1 MNDHDDR
8 LVDVALQE
16 LHGSRPPDLSARVLL
31 ALQERGA
38 GPLPRLLPRPGRAWP
53 FAALWLAA
61 LLLGAGVAVVVR
73 ALDSAPSSSSHEV
86 AALVVQVLAG
96 EVEAVAPG
104 GERAFRAT
112 PDAAPMAFAAARG
125 HRLRSAPASSF
136 QLAPFGHLV
145 VTAQTELEVRAMEW
159 SVRSGVVAA
168 SSLTLAVVAG
178 VVTWHTLTDTGTASA
193 GETVRLQAEDGSS
206 ALALENARLR
216 QRLGELEREQELR
229 AQEASRAPVEPPPP
243 PPPVAA
249 ATNEDPPSTATP
261 ATGTI
266 TFTDPQFAEAL
277 AKIDWTKLGVDTNEL
292 APLLVELGEQMA
304 AEGAELPM
312 ALVIKVQEANQRLVA
327 QVPAILESG
336 LPGFG
341 PNGSYTHPLVTAN
354 TLASALQAAGQA
366 LSADQRAKIEGLA
379 RTFSAES
386 RAIADG
392 AHEIELEG
400 LLAEV
405 EMKDRFY
412 REIGGVLAPEQH
424 GTIWRAGSQAYEGTN
439 LFDTGVMMRVHAQA
453 VPAKDPADFAR
464 VVSGRLAERL
474 GLDDATAAQVRS
486 VLAQSAGA
494 SELWRDRA
502 SPIETSAVHFLK
514 SGRSQTALR
523 HQLEWT
529 RQILRQVPLSAEQRK
544 KLTSMGQ
551 VLVPL
556 PR

>member
-31 ALQERGA
+31 ALQEGGA
-38 GPLPRLLPRPGRAWP
+38 GSLPRLVPRPSRGWP
-53 FAALWLAA
+53 FAALWIAA
-61 LLLGAGVAVVVR
+61 LLFGAGAAVAVR
-73 ALDSAPSSSSHEV
+73 AFGGPSPLPNEV
-86 AALVVQVLAG
+86 AALVVQAIAG
-96 EVEAVAPG
+96 EVEGRAPG
-104 GERAFRAT
+104 GARSFVAT
-112 PDAAPMAFAAARG
+112 PDAAPVRFVAARG
-125 HRLRSAPASSF
+125 HRLWSANASSF

-145 VTAQTELEVRAMEW
+145 VAAQTELEVRAMEW

-178 VVTWHTLTDTGTASA
+178 VVTWHTLTDSGTAAA

-206 ALALENARLR
+206 SLAIENARLR
-216 QRLGELEREQELR
+216 QRLGELEREMELR
-229 AQEASRAPVEPPPP
+229 AHDAARAPVEPPPP

-249 ATNEDPPSTATP
+249 VTAEAPSAPATP
-261 ATGTI
+261 AAGAVA
-266 TFTDPQFAEAL
+266 FTDPQFAAAL
-277 AKIDWTKLGVDTNEL
+277 AKIDWGKLGADTNEL
-292 APLLVELGEQMA
+292 APLLVDLAEQMA

-312 ALVIKVQEANQRLVA
+312 ALAIKVQEANQRLVA
-327 QVPAILESG
+327 QVPAILETG

-354 TLASALQAAGQA
+354 TLASALQAAGQP

-392 AHEIELEG
+392 TRELELEG

-412 REIGGVLAPEQH
+412 REVGGVLAPQQH
-424 GTIWRAGSQAYEGTN
+424 GTIWRTGSQTYEGTN
-439 LFDTGVMMRVHAQA
+439 LFDTGVMMRVHAQP

-464 VVSGRLAERL
+464 VVSGRLTERL
-474 GLDDATAAQVRS
+474 GLDDATAAQVRA

-514 SGRSQTALR
+514 SGRTQTALR

-544 KLTSMGQ
+544 KLASMGQ